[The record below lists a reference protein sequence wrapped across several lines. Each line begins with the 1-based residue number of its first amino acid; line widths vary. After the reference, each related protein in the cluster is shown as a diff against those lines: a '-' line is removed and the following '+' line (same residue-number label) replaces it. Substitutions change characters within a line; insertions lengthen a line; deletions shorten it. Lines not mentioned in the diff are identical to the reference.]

1 MLSCVVQTVVAT
13 DDEPVQLFS
22 FTDAT
27 SMSWDLT
34 STSVDVTYKLWLT
47 DDWLRWDM
55 ASYSETEEEADAWAP
70 SISVASCVQSYA
82 DSSQTSQRTF
92 ANLDP
97 SHRYSL
103 TAEFSVSSQFGG
115 GTISGETALRMPQ

>member
-1 MLSCVVQTVVAT
+1 MVAT

-27 SMSWDLT
+27 SLSWDLT
-34 STSVDVTYKLWLT
+34 STSTDVTYNLWLT
-47 DDWLRWDM
+47 DDWLRWDT
-55 ASYSETEEEADAWAP
+55 ASYWETDEESGGWAP
-70 SISVASCVQSYA
+70 CVQSYA

-97 SHRYSL
+97 SLRYSL
-103 TAEFSVSSQFGG
+103 TAGFYLGEQSGG
-115 GTISGETALRMPQ
+115 GTISGETALLVPQ